1 MTDPTPD
8 EMLPEYDFSKGVRG
22 RVRQPTSRRK
32 QAEAGLAVVE
42 GGGLAG
48 TLDPFPQMVLDLLDE
63 RAEWKSKA
71 FLTRNVARAEI
82 KGLKAEIKRLR
93 RLATT
98 AARHCARTCPTCV
111 NITLEFE
118 A

>member
-1 MTDPTPD
+1 MSDTRDED

-32 QAEAGLAVVE
+32 QAPLSASWGRA
-42 GGGLAG
+42 

-63 RAEWKSKA
+63 RDEWKSKA